1 MIRTKTSVGKAAVTD
16 SDRDLLK
23 ELSDLK
29 FAIDQSAI
37 VAITDQTGKITYV
50 NDKFC
55 EISKYSR
62 AELVGQDH
70 RIINSAFHPPEFIRG
85 LWKTIANGGVWHGEI
100 RNRAKDGSIY
110 WVDTTIV
117 PFLDNDG
124 KPLQYIAIRYEI
136 TERKAAE
143 ERIRQQASLLEK
155 SQDAIIVCDLN
166 YKVLYWNNG
175 AERIYGWKIG
185 EVLGKSVLLIYEN
198 GLEKRQAAIKASLE
212 ASSEWRAQEKH
223 INKSGEKTFA
233 ESRWTLVRNDQHQ
246 PDYILIINTDITEK
260 HRTEEQLLR
269 AQRMESIGTLA
280 GGIAHDFNNILSPIL
295 MSVGML
301 QAKTRDP
308 EMIRWLELIRQSSER
323 GASLV
328 QQVLT
333 FARGMSGDR
342 VSVQLKHIIKDLIKV
357 LDETLPKSITVK
369 QNVDPELWVISADPT
384 QLHQVLMNLCINAR
398 DAMPSGGSLTLSAM
412 NVTIDENYSR
422 MNIDA
427 EPGRYVLVTVN
438 DTGGGMTNDVQKR
451 IFDPFFTTK
460 EIGKGTGL
468 GLSTAITIVKSH
480 GGFINVYSEPQKGTQ
495 FSVYFPADPTSD
507 MGANDETVPV
517 MPSGKG
523 EMILLVDDEENIR
536 QVTQA
541 ALESSGY
548 VVATANDGTEAISIF
563 AQRHDEIAVI
573 LTDMA
578 MPFMDGIAMIRAARK
593 IDPNVRVIAM
603 SGLISADQAAEL
615 TELNVK
621 MRLPKPFTA
630 EELLNA
636 VSDILK

>member
-117 PFLDNDG
+117 PFLDNEG

-223 INKSGEKTFA
+223 INKSGEKIFA

>member
-117 PFLDNDG
+117 PFLDNEG

-223 INKSGEKTFA
+223 INKSGEKIFA

-495 FSVYFPADPTSD
+495 FSVYFPADPTTD

>member
-223 INKSGEKTFA
+223 INKSGEKIFA